1 MFPTNAPKVCTR
13 SLTLNP
19 QNAKTPWWGRGIPS
33 PTPSPFNSF
42 HKGCK
47 SSIHPQVCTRSLI
60 LNLKILKLLYLFSG
74 FLDRLCFLLK
84 FRIDKYFKNSP
95 KVCTR
100 SLILNPK
107 NAKTSWCGRGTHP
120 PSAQS
125 LHSRQSSPT

>member
-1 MFPTNAPKVCTR
+1 MKKKKKKLPGMGGD
-13 SLTLNP
+13 
-19 QNAKTPWWGRGIPS
+19 TPLPPP

-84 FRIDKYFKNSP
+84 FRIDKYFKKSP

-107 NAKTSWCGRGTHP
+107 HAKTPWCGRGTP
-120 PSAQS
+120 TLSPSSSTYFPDS
-125 LHSRQSSPT
+125 LTDCVFFLNFG